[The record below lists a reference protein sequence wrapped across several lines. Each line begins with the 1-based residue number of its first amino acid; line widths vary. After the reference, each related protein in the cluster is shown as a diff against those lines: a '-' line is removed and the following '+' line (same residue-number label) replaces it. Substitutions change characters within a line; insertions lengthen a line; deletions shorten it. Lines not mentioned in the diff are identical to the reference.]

1 MLGGGDPQGGSEAVI
16 EPVEPKTN
24 PAKISVLIIAKN
36 AGTLLRE
43 CVQSVRW
50 AHEVVVI
57 VDDSSDDDTEEVARE
72 IADLVAVRKFDDF
85 ASQRNAALDLA
96 SGDWVFAIDCDERAT
111 VELAAEI
118 RSVTTR
124 DHSSETQNHTN
135 EIARYNGYRIPIQS
149 VILGR
154 GFGYSGTQCDL
165 PLRLFRRDQG
175 RWKGKVHETVAIE
188 GPIGTLKNAIRHQ
201 TIPDMRTFL
210 EKLNHYTTLEAKAR
224 FAAGIRPSG
233 VELALRPVW
242 TFLKLYLLKQGFR
255 DGTEGFVFCAMSG
268 VSVAARHWK
277 HRELARSGGS
287 T

>member
-1 MLGGGDPQGGSEAVI
+1 MIDLVAQKHDQ
-16 EPVEPKTN
+16 
-24 PAKISVLIIAKN
+24 AKISVLIIAKN
-36 AGTLLRE
+36 AGMLLRE

-57 VDDSSDDDTEEVARE
+57 VDDSSDDDTEAVARQV
-72 IADLVAVRKFDDF
+72 ADLVAVRKFDDF

-96 SGDWVFAIDCDERAT
+96 SGDWVFAIDCDERASA
-111 VELAAEI
+111 ELAAEI
-118 RSVTTR
+118 GSVTIGE
-124 DHSSETQNHTN
+124 HSNSTQNHLN
-135 EIARYNGYRIPIQS
+135 EIKNYNGYRVPIQS

-175 RWKGKVHETVAIE
+175 RWTGKVHETVSIE
-188 GPIGTLKNAIRHQ
+188 GPIGTLKNAIRHK

-210 EKLNHYTTLEAKAR
+210 DKINHYTTLEARAR
-224 FAAGIRPSG
+224 FAAGHRPKG
-233 VELALRPVW
+233 IELALRPVW
-242 TFLKLYLLKQGFR
+242 TFLKLYLFKQGFR
-255 DGTEGFVFCAMSG
+255 DGVEGFVFCAMSG